1 MQCLFQQFLIQT
13 YSVAAMI
20 MKYIYVRDV
29 KLLVKYLVLN
39 RFFYLLRLANML
51 MVCYTG
57 RQLCRSLHGEPDG
70 LSPWPLPNAISIQ
83 GSWEALA
90 HYPQPDVFYFSI
102 TAAKW
107 QLMSGT
113 MGICLNL
120 WSMKFCLLKYKYHPR
135 TQTFSHA
142 FVTEPF
148 FLLEKPAKNP
158 ETLNLITPISCLSQQ
173 IKIREW

>member
-1 MQCLFQQFLIQT
+1 MQYLFQWFLIQIH
-13 YSVAAMI
+13 SPAIIIIKFIHVKDA
-20 MKYIYVRDV
+20 

-39 RFFYLLRLANML
+39 RFFYLLSLANML
-51 MVCYTG
+51 IVCNVG
-57 RQLCRSLHGEPDG
+57 RQLCRSLHREPDG

-113 MGICLNL
+113 MSICLNL
-120 WSMKFCLLKYKYHPR
+120 WSMKFCLLKYKHHPL
-135 TQTFSHA
+135 TQTFPYA
-142 FVTEPF
+142 FVIEPF
-148 FLLEKPAKNP
+148 Y
-158 ETLNLITPISCLSQQ
+158 
-173 IKIREW
+173 